1 MKRKYA
7 SSILIT
13 GALIL
18 NAFSDNH
25 GKISKGIEG
34 EWITFRGDNHEIKN
48 ISDGKMKSTFYRF
61 DGQVNFER
69 SADITLKDHSAG
81 EQKTIISRRKNKAK
95 NGNISQEEKHQK
107 TTHGQG
113 YLLKVKTLIGKK
125 VKQGSDTATMMMK
138 PYSKTCKTNTQK
150 YLLEKNSPLQR
161 GPS

>member
-13 GALIL
+13 GAFIL

-34 EWITFRGDNHEIKN
+34 EWITFRGDTHEIKN
-48 ISDGKMKSTFYRF
+48 ISNGKIKSTFYRF

-81 EQKTIISRRKNKAK
+81 EQKTIISQ
-95 NGNISQEEKHQK
+95 GEEWEYLAAGK
-107 TTHGQG
+107 TPE
-113 YLLKVKTLIGKK
+113 
-125 VKQGSDTATMMMK
+125 D
-138 PYSKTCKTNTQK
+138 NTWTG
-150 YLLEKNSPLQR
+150 LSF
-161 GPS
+161 